1 MSKYLE
7 SIDSGWSESLKGVS
21 MEIHSVK
28 KQFLLISLEKIKL
41 LKPQFIK
48 EILEFDCSENG
59 KVFGLT

>member
-1 MSKYLE
+1 
-7 SIDSGWSESLKGVS
+7 

>member
-1 MSKYLE
+1 
-7 SIDSGWSESLKGVS
+7 

-28 KQFLLISLEKIKL
+28 KRFLLVSLEKRKL
-41 LKPQFIK
+41 LKPQFIR

>member
-7 SIDSGWSESLKGVS
+7 SIDTGWSESLKGVS

-28 KQFLLISLEKIKL
+28 KRFLLVSLEKRKL
-41 LKPQFIK
+41 LKPQFIRK
-48 EILEFDCSENG
+48 ILEFDCSENG